1 VPNLNHINRQPPAGI
16 AWAPAVEPLAV
27 PMPRAPAATGLS
39 RSRIYREAAKGN
51 PRLPK
56 AGRSTLLCMA
66 SARAF
71 LARLPT
77 AQLRPAAGVSDAQ
90 G

>member
-1 VPNLNHINRQPPAGI
+1 MPNLNHINHPPPAGI
-16 AWAPAVEPLAV
+16 AWASTVEPLAV

-39 RSRIYREAAKGN
+39 RSAIYREAAKGN
-51 PRLPK
+51 LRLIK
-56 AGRSTLLCMA
+56 AGRSTLVCLE

-77 AQLRPAAGVSDAQ
+77 AQLRPAAGETVR
-90 G
+90 

>member
-1 VPNLNHINRQPPAGI
+1 MPNLNQSNRHPPAGI
-16 AWAPAVEPLAV
+16 AWASTVEPLAV

-39 RSRIYREAAKGN
+39 SSAIYREAAKGN
-51 PRLPK
+51 LRLIK
-56 AGRSTLLCMA
+56 AGRRTLVCME

-77 AQLRPAAGVSDAQ
+77 AQLRPAAGETVR
-90 G
+90 